1 MFDEVEKIFVN
12 GFSVIG
18 AVVAFEGLNIE
29 PFEKSIF
36 LLKRFCESIFKLEL
50 KEKLAEEGDEED

>member
-1 MFDEVEKIFVN
+1 MEKIFVN

-18 AVVAFEGLNIE
+18 AVVVAFEGLNIE

-36 LLKRFCESIFKLEL
+36 LLKRFWESIFKLEL
-50 KEKLAEEGDEED
+50 KEKLAEEGD